1 MIHEFTLVLSASSL
15 TDAQC
20 EKLFAAGLDDGTIS
34 SSQGITRIDV
44 GREAESLESAIRSA
58 IGQANGAGLTV
69 ARVEMEPDHFAAE
82 VS

>member
-20 EKLFAAGLDDGTIS
+20 EELYAVGLDDGTIS
-34 SSQGITRIDV
+34 SSQEITRIDV
-44 GREAESLESAIRSA
+44 AREAESLESAIRSA
-58 IGQANGAGLTV
+58 IGQANAAGLTV

>member
-1 MIHEFTLVLSASSL
+1 MLHEFTLVLSASSL

-20 EKLFAAGLDDGTIS
+20 DELYAAGLDDSTIS
-34 SSQGITRIDV
+34 TSQGVTRIDV

-58 IGQANGAGLTV
+58 IGQANAVGFSV
-69 ARVEMEPDHFAAE
+69 ARVEMEPDHFTAE